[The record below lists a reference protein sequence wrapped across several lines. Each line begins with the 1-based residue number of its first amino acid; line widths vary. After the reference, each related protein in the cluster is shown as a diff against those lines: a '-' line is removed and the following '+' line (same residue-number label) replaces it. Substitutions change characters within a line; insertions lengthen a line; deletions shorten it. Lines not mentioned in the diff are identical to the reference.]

1 MVESK
6 ICSHYLAVLDAI
18 TMWITLCVLSEM
30 ILKIL
35 DIFLCIMSIS
45 RTESIMIIDQI
56 SAKSN
61 LHSAVFP
68 IHSCTNIKCI
78 RTYMKNNVGFR
89 LGTDDHFKESLLES
103 GSSHF
108 VFWTRDILGKKK
120 KKNILCT
127 DTSGTS
133 DFQMCSPYSS
143 SHCG

>member
-108 VFWTRDILGKKK
+108 VFWTRDIIGKK